1 MPDKEGSDDE
11 KKSTKS
17 VVNKKQKQLLNQ
29 EDYLPEEGYDVARD
43 EGKVKSSKDKKDATT
58 LPVSDEVKKTQ
69 KKSKGKSAFEI
80 VKAKYGKAVMDT
92 KKEELDLTKVAEAFG
107 GYIIEAK
114 KGDDIE
120 DSIRGK
126 KKIRTSTPSLSRNI
140 PKKQRMSLDDTK
152 AQAKAEAEA
161 EKRIKDAKQSR
172 PIGFATKT
180 SPEIQDTSALVR
192 DPKTGEQIAN
202 PVETSKQTAEKK
214 ARVSTAGT
222 GGKKLKNQDKFS
234 TETGFEDTT
243 KGKTK
248 TSVTTPKPSIKP
260 KKKTVTKPV
269 SKKPTVTQSQ
279 TAFVEPPKPSRK
291 KPVSDTIRT
300 DLRTVKRRPST
311 KATPKQLER
320 TRAAVAKA
328 DKIEIEKRTMPSKV
342 GKGRI
347 PVPRPEPLPKD
358 VLKRVRKVTGRSIAK
373 TQKQVKKIPKQ
384 ATTLAR
390 GIGKA
395 AAKDKIG
402 AAVVVST
409 VADVLRGVP
418 KIPKPPTPKG
428 GKVGRRTAG

>member
-69 KKSKGKSAFEI
+69 KKSKGKSALEI

-107 GYIIEAK
+107 GYIIESK
-114 KGDDIE
+114 KDDDME

-126 KKIRTSTPSLSRNI
+126 KKIKTSAQSLFRNI
-140 PKKQRMSLDDTK
+140 PRSKKLTAAQQK
-152 AQAKAEAEA
+152 AANVET
-161 EKRIKDAKQSR
+161 EKRIADAKKSR
-172 PIGFATKT
+172 PIGFSTKT

-192 DPKTGEQIAN
+192 DPKTGKEIAN

-214 ARVSTAGT
+214 ARVSTDGT
-222 GGKKLKNQDKFS
+222 GGKVVKNENKFS
-234 TETGFEDTT
+234 TETDLEDAI

-248 TSVTTPKPSIKP
+248 TPVTTPKKPTIKTP
-260 KKKTVTKPV
+260 PVKKPV

-291 KPVSDTIRT
+291 KPVSDTTRT

-373 TQKQVKKIPKQ
+373 TQKQVKKIPTAV
-384 ATTLAR
+384 ATGTKVAA
-390 GIGKA
+390 KA
-395 AAKDKIG
+395 ARKNPFT
-402 AAVVVST
+402 AAVAVST
-409 VADVLRGVP
+409 VVDVLRGAP

>member
-69 KKSKGKSAFEI
+69 KKSKGKSALEI

-107 GYIIEAK
+107 GYIIESK
-114 KGDDIE
+114 KDDDME

-126 KKIRTSTPSLSRNI
+126 KKIKTSAQSLFRNI
-140 PKKQRMSLDDTK
+140 PRSKKLTDAQQK
-152 AQAKAEAEA
+152 AANVET
-161 EKRIKDAKQSR
+161 EKRIADAKKSR
-172 PIGFATKT
+172 PIGFSTKT

-192 DPKTGEQIAN
+192 DPKTGKEIAN

-214 ARVSTAGT
+214 ARVSTDGT
-222 GGKKLKNQDKFS
+222 GGKVVKNQNKFS
-234 TETGFEDTT
+234 TETDLEDAI

-248 TSVTTPKPSIKP
+248 TPVTTPKKPTIKTP
-260 KKKTVTKPV
+260 PVKKPV

-291 KPVSDTIRT
+291 KPVSDTTRT

-373 TQKQVKKIPKQ
+373 TQKQVKKIPTAV
-384 ATTLAR
+384 ATGTKVAA
-390 GIGKA
+390 KA
-395 AAKDKIG
+395 ARKNPFT
-402 AAVVVST
+402 AAVAVST
-409 VADVLRGVP
+409 VVDVLRGAP